1 MLNLGFNELMV
12 IVLLTIVVVGPED
25 IPKMMRYL
33 GRQYGKI
40 MRASEELRRA
50 FMIEAERGEAE
61 ARAEELKKRRE
72 EAKKRAE
79 EMRARALAARAASDA
94 TGAAGPTDS
103 EPVVPRAVGLPTDPP
118 PPPETLAALAA
129 AGGAPPE
136 PAPEPPPSAPAAPA
150 DGSAP

>member
-50 FMIEAERGEAE
+50 FMMEADRADAE

-72 EAKKRAE
+72 IARKRAE
-79 EMRARALAARAASDA
+79 EMRAKALASRDA
-94 TGAAGPTDS
+94 EVEAPVPRPTD
-103 EPVVPRAVGLPTDPP
+103 LLTDPP
-118 PPPETLAALAA
+118 PTPEVLAALAVA
-129 AGGAPPE
+129 SGGSAE
-136 PAPEPPPSAPAAPA
+136 PPAAPA
-150 DGSAP
+150 PSPPPEEREP